1 MHSVFWHQVGKKIFK
16 NQELQ
21 NIIKMITKTNYKKKG
36 AVKILPEL
44 ISRSKDIRFAFY
56 SSNRLMQNQ
65 IGLFFVMFY
74 FQAKRKN

>member
-1 MHSVFWHQVGKKIFK
+1 
-16 NQELQ
+16 
-21 NIIKMITKTNYKKKG
+21 MITKTNYKKKG